1 MTDNAAVSRW
11 IDGYVRA
18 WNTNDRAQIA
28 ALFTEDAV
36 YFTEPYHAPWKGRD
50 QIVAGWLEKKD
61 EPGETS
67 FDWQP
72 VSITDEVAVI
82 SGTTRY
88 PENVFSNLWVIEN
101 QWAGRPLQA
110 TFHWLRDTP
119 GLIYLDRI
127 GNYILFRVGDENRT
141 PASGLQQSV
150 G

>member
-1 MTDNAAVSRW
+1 MTDKAAVSRW

-18 WNTNDRAQIA
+18 WNTNDREHIA

-67 FDWQP
+67 FEWQP

-88 PENVFSNLWVIEN
+88 PENVFSNLWVIRFDPDGRCREFSE
-101 QWAGRPLQA
+101 WWMEHPAHAG
-110 TFHWLRDTP
+110 
-119 GLIYLDRI
+119 G
-127 GNYILFRVGDENRT
+127 
-141 PASGLQQSV
+141 
-150 G
+150 

>member
-1 MTDNAAVSRW
+1 MTDKAAVSRW

-18 WNTNDRAQIA
+18 WNTNDREHIA

-67 FDWQP
+67 FEWQP

-88 PENVFSNLWVIEN
+88 PENVFSNLWVIRFDPD
-101 QWAGRPLQA
+101 GRCREFSEWWMEHP
-110 TFHWLRDTP
+110 
-119 GLIYLDRI
+119 
-127 GNYILFRVGDENRT
+127 RT
-141 PASGLQQSV
+141 A
-150 G
+150 

>member
-1 MTDNAAVSRW
+1 MTDKAAVSRW

-18 WNTNDRAQIA
+18 WNTNDREHIT

-67 FDWQP
+67 FEWQP

-88 PENVFSNLWVIEN
+88 PENVFSNLWVIRFDPDGRCREFSE
-101 QWAGRPLQA
+101 WWMEHPAHAG
-110 TFHWLRDTP
+110 
-119 GLIYLDRI
+119 G
-127 GNYILFRVGDENRT
+127 
-141 PASGLQQSV
+141 
-150 G
+150 